1 MNDRALVSI
10 ITVCYNSE
18 KYIESAIKSVLSQN
32 YSNIEYIVIDGGST
46 DRTLDIVRKYSEH
59 SSIRIK
65 VISEP
70 DEGIYDAMNKG
81 VKLAEGDIIGILNSD
96 DFYINNKVITWVVN
110 TFEATNAD
118 MVYGN
123 LVFVDRQDTNRI
135 VRVWDTFKGEFLKGW
150 NPPHPSTFI
159 KKSIY
164 KEFGYYK
171 KEYKI
176 SSDYDLFFRMI
187 EIGKV
192 NHHHLN
198 KTLVKMRVGGASTS
212 GWKSNYV
219 GSKEIYMTLK
229 EHNVRFRRWIVL
241 SRLLKKIKQFYQRR
255 SV

>member
-18 KYIESAIKSVLSQN
+18 KYIESAIKSILSQN
-32 YSNIEYIVIDGGST
+32 YNNIEYIVIDGGSN
-46 DRTLDIVRKYSEH
+46 DRTLEIVYKYSEL
-59 SSIRIK
+59 STIRIK

-96 DFYINNKVITWVVN
+96 DFYINNEVITDVVGA
-110 TFEATNAD
+110 FEATNTD

-123 LVFVDRQDTNRI
+123 LVFVDREDTNKI
-135 VRVWDTFKGEFLKGW
+135 VRVWNTFKGEFLKGW

-159 KKSIY
+159 KNSVY

-176 SSDYDLFFRMI
+176 SSDYDLFYRMI

-198 KTLVKMRVGGASTS
+198 KILVKMRVGGASTS
-212 GWKSNYV
+212 GWKSIYV
-219 GSKEIYMTLK
+219 GLKEIYQTLK
-229 EHNVRFRRWIVL
+229 EHNVRFKSWVILNREV
-241 SRLLKKIKQFYQRR
+241 KKIKQFHIRKN
-255 SV
+255 V